1 MIGSDEPC
9 PVHPDPAARPVL
21 AGDDLSP
28 SVEACAHCARA
39 WQEIKALRDLGRSLP
54 WSPPDAPQAAR
65 MRAAIVA
72 SMSPRAAPP
81 RIRRRLMPVAV
92 GALAAL
98 SLAIVALYAR
108 HPGRSPSVEA
118 SRDPAPLSTVRAV
131 GIAHF
136 ERSSPAPDET
146 VRLLEG
152 RIHVTVAHL
161 GPSERFR
168 VLTADAVVEVRGT
181 EFELEASADR
191 LQAVAVERGRVEV
204 RVATRAPE
212 LLVAGARWTAPR
224 TPAAAD
230 TPAPFVPPVPDIAPG
245 PARHSPPRRSA
256 IVRTPD
262 HRSPTPDEISASSP
276 PPATATPQGSPAKAT
291 PVPEPTAPHPKSSA
305 SEHPAPPSTSQA
317 APASR
322 PLNPGPSEV
331 DSRRLEREDRRE
343 ERRER
348 REDRRRERLERRR

>member
-21 AGDDLSP
+21 AGDDLPP
-28 SVEACAHCARA
+28 SDEACSHCARA
-39 WQEIKALRDLGRSLP
+39 WREIKALRDLGRSLP

-72 SMSPRAAPP
+72 SISPKAAPP
-81 RIRRRLMPVAV
+81 RIRRRFMPVTV

-98 SLAIVALYAR
+98 SLAVVALNAR

-118 SRDPAPLSTVRAV
+118 PRDPAPLGTVRAV
-131 GIAHF
+131 GVARF

-191 LQAVAVERGRVEV
+191 LEAVAVERGRVEV
-204 RVATRAPE
+204 RVAAHAPE

-230 TPAPFVPPVPDIAPG
+230 TPAPVVPPAPDVASG
-245 PARHSPPRRSA
+245 PARRSPPRRSA
-256 IVRTPD
+256 IVPTPE
-262 HRSPTPDEISASSP
+262 HRSQTPAEPPVSSP
-276 PPATATPQGSPAKAT
+276 PPATATTQGSPAKAT
-291 PVPEPTAPHPKSSA
+291 PGPEPTAPLPKSSA
-305 SEHPAPPSTSQA
+305 SERPAPPATSEP
-317 APASR
+317 APTSR
-322 PLNPGPSEV
+322 TVNPGASEV

>member
-9 PVHPDPAARPVL
+9 PIHPDAAARPVL

-28 SVEACAHCARA
+28 SVEACSRCARS
-39 WQEIKALRDLGRSLP
+39 WQEIKALRALGRSLP
-54 WSPPDAPQAAR
+54 WSPPDAPRAAR

-72 SMSPRAAPP
+72 SMSPKAAPP
-81 RIRRRLMPVAV
+81 KIHRRLVPLAV

-98 SLAIVALYAR
+98 SLAGVALNAR
-108 HPGRSPSVEA
+108 HTRRSPSVEA
-118 SRDPAPLSTVRAV
+118 SRDPAPLGAVRAV

-212 LLVAGARWTAPR
+212 LLVAGARWTTPR
-224 TPAAAD
+224 SPAAAD
-230 TPAPFVPPVPDIAPG
+230 TPAPAVPPVPDVGPG
-245 PARHSPPRRSA
+245 PGRRSPPRRSA

-262 HRSPTPDEISASSP
+262 HRSPTPDEPSVSSP
-276 PPATATPQGSPAKAT
+276 PPPDGNPAELAGESDT
-291 PVPEPTAPHPKSSA
+291 WTRTNRAA
-305 SEHPAPPSTSQA
+305 SEVVGVGARRAPFDIA
-317 APASR
+317 ARADVAPAQPRSIGSR
-322 PLNPGPSEV
+322 LAPSRA
-331 DSRRLEREDRRE
+331 RRQARGAARTTRRPSA
-343 ERRER
+343 
-348 REDRRRERLERRR
+348 